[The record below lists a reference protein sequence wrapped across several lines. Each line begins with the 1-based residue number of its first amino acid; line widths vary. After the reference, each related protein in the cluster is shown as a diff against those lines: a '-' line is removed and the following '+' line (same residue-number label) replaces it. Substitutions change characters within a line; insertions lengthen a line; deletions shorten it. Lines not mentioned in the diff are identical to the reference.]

1 MNSLVHASVLGFSL
15 VASTLAN
22 AKTFTGVLNAVDSA
36 QYESATA
43 TVNYKAKTLTLSL
56 QPRMPV
62 CPEGRMCIQ
71 AFPPAITLT
80 FKGVKSFVD
89 SCGVIIT
96 QVRTSK
102 APIDG
107 SKTEIALVNNSE
119 NTCESNP
126 ELLASLALKNRE
138 GAPVDAFVSA
148 RDLTAELKGA
158 AVGQYLDGRLVL
170 NRGTGDVSLSLQ
182 PVMPVCP
189 EGMACAQVM
198 PLPVDLF
205 FSKAVTTTN
214 NCGVV
219 QTQTG
224 LAWNESEA
232 RFFTVLINDNRKNTC
247 PTFVALAPLD
257 IVVRSSAT
265 ADFADDASVAVDQL
279 TSEGLN

>member
-15 VASTLAN
+15 VASTLAS
-22 AKTFTGVLNAVDSA
+22 AKTFTGVLNALDSA
-36 QYESATA
+36 KYENATA
-43 TVNYKAKTLTLSL
+43 TVNYKSKTLTLSL

-80 FKGVKSFVD
+80 FKGAKSFVD

-96 QVRTSK
+96 QVRTTK
-102 APIDG
+102 TPIDG
-107 SKTEIALVNNSE
+107 NKTEIVLVNNSE
-119 NTCESNP
+119 TICESNP
-126 ELLASLALKNRE
+126 ELSASLALKNRE
-138 GAPVDAFVSA
+138 GAPVDSFVSA
-148 RDLTAELKGA
+148 RDVTAELNGA
-158 AVGQYLDGRLVL
+158 SVGQYLDGRLVL
-170 NRGTGDVSLSLQ
+170 NRGTGDVNLSLQ

-198 PLPVDLF
+198 PLLVELF
-205 FSKAVTTTN
+205 FSRAVTTTN
-214 NCGVV
+214 DCGVV

-224 LAWNESEA
+224 LVWSESKE

-265 ADFADDASVAVDQL
+265 ADFADEGVVEVDQL
-279 TSEGLN
+279 TGEGLN

>member
-22 AKTFTGVLNAVDSA
+22 AKTFTGVLNALDSA
-36 QYESATA
+36 KHENATA
-43 TVNYKAKTLTLSL
+43 SVNYKSKTLTLSL

-80 FKGVKSFVD
+80 FKGARSFVD
-89 SCGVIIT
+89 ACGVIIT
-96 QVRTSK
+96 QVRAQK

-107 SKTEIALVNNSE
+107 SKTEIVLVNNSE
-119 NTCESNP
+119 NTCETQP
-126 ELLASLALKNRE
+126 ELIASLALKNRE
-138 GAPVDAFVSA
+138 GASMDSFVSA
-148 RDLTAELKGA
+148 RDLSAELKGA
-158 AVGQYLDGRLVL
+158 TVGQYLDGRVVL
-170 NRGTGDVSLSLQ
+170 NRGTGDVNLSLQ

-198 PLPVDLF
+198 PLPVELF
-205 FSKAVTTTN
+205 FAKAVTRTN
-214 NCGVV
+214 ECGVV

-224 LAWNESEA
+224 LAWNESQG

-257 IVVRSSAT
+257 IVWRSSPA
-265 ADFADDASVAVDQL
+265 ADFADKAAC
-279 TSEGLN
+279 

>member
-1 MNSLVHASVLGFSL
+1 MKSFVHAFLGFSL
-15 VASTLAN
+15 LASTLAS
-22 AKTFTGVLNAVDSA
+22 AKTFTGVLNALDSA
-36 QYESATA
+36 QYEHATA
-43 TVNYKAKTLTLSL
+43 TVNYKSKTLTLSL

-80 FKGVKSFVD
+80 FKGVKSFAD

-96 QVRTSK
+96 QVRTAK

-107 SKTEIALVNNSE
+107 SKTEVVLVNNSG

-126 ELLASLALKNRE
+126 ELIASLALKNRE
-138 GAPVDAFVSA
+138 GVPVDSFVSA
-148 RDLTAELKGA
+148 RDLSAELQGA
-158 AVGQYLDGRLVL
+158 SVGQYLDGRLIL
-170 NRGTGDVSLSLQ
+170 NRGTGDVNLSLQ

-198 PLPVDLF
+198 PLPVELF
-205 FSKAVTTTN
+205 FSKAVTATN
-214 NCGVV
+214 DCGVV

-224 LAWNESEA
+224 LFWSESEG

-247 PTFVALAPLD
+247 QTLVALAPLD
-257 IVVRSSAT
+257 IVVRSSEA
-265 ADFADDASVAVDQL
+265 ADFANEALITVDQL
-279 TSEGLN
+279 TSDGLN

>member
-1 MNSLVHASVLGFSL
+1 MNSFVHASVLGFSL
-15 VASTLAN
+15 VASTLAS
-22 AKTFTGVLNAVDSA
+22 AKTFTGVLNALDSEK
-36 QYESATA
+36 YENVAA
-43 TVNYKAKTLTLSL
+43 TVNYKSKTLTLSL

-80 FKGVKSFVD
+80 FKGAKSFRD

-96 QVRTSK
+96 QVRTQK

-107 SKTEIALVNNSE
+107 SKTEVVLVNNSE
-119 NTCESNP
+119 NSCESSP
-126 ELLASLALKNRE
+126 ELIASLALKNRE
-138 GAPVDAFVSA
+138 GAPVDSFVSA
-148 RDLTAELKGA
+148 RDLSAELKGA

-170 NRGTGDVSLSLQ
+170 NRGTGDVTVSLQ

-198 PLPVDLF
+198 PLPVELF

-214 NCGVV
+214 ECGVV

-224 LAWNESEA
+224 LAFNESQG

-247 PTFVALAPLD
+247 QTLVALAPLD
-257 IVVRSSAT
+257 IVVRSSAD
-265 ADFADDASVAVDQL
+265 ADFADEASVEVNQL
-279 TSEGLN
+279 TSDTLN

>member
-15 VASTLAN
+15 IASTLAS
-22 AKTFTGVLNAVDSA
+22 AKTFSGVLNALDSTK
-36 QYESATA
+36 YENATA

-71 AFPPAITLT
+71 AFPPAITLI
-80 FKGVKSFVD
+80 FKGAKSFKD

-96 QVRTSK
+96 QVRTAK

-107 SKTEIALVNNSE
+107 SKTEITLVNNSE
-119 NTCESNP
+119 NSCESSP
-126 ELLASLALKNRE
+126 ELIASLALKNRE
-138 GAPVDAFVSA
+138 GAPVDSFVSA
-148 RDLTAELKGA
+148 RELSAELKGA

-170 NRGTGDVSLSLQ
+170 NRGTGDVNVSLQ
-182 PVMPVCP
+182 PLMPVCP
-189 EGMACAQVM
+189 EGMVCAQVM
-198 PLPVDLF
+198 PLPVELF
-205 FSKAVTTTN
+205 FTKAVTTTN
-214 NCGVV
+214 DCGVV

-224 LAWNESEA
+224 LVWNENEA

-247 PTFVALAPLD
+247 PTLVALAPLD
-257 IVVRSSAT
+257 IVVRSSET
-265 ADFADDASVAVDQL
+265 AEFSDEAAVEVDQL

>member
-36 QYESATA
+36 KYENATA
-43 TVNYKAKTLTLSL
+43 TVNYKTKTLTLSL

-71 AFPPAITLT
+71 AFPPAINLT

-96 QVRTSK
+96 QVKTTK

-119 NTCESNP
+119 NSCEKNP
-126 ELLASLALKNRE
+126 ELIASLALKNRE
-138 GAPVDAFVSA
+138 GAPVDSFVSA
-148 RDLTAELKGA
+148 RDVTAELKGA
-158 AVGQYLDGRLVL
+158 AVSQYLDGRLVL
-170 NRGTGDVSLSLQ
+170 NRGTGDVSLTLQ
-182 PVMPVCP
+182 TLASVTM
-189 EGMACAQVM
+189 
-198 PLPVDLF
+198 DLF
-205 FSKAVTTTN
+205 FSKAVTSTN
-214 NCGVV
+214 DCGVV

-224 LAWNESEA
+224 LFWVESEA

-257 IVVRSSAT
+257 IVVRSSET
-265 ADFADDASVAVDQL
+265 ADFTDDAGTQVDQL
-279 TSEGLN
+279 TSDGLN